1 MTSAEVRLLRF
12 IQAATA
18 RAQWVP
24 YQMIRNTED
33 LLPGDEKALPALMAR
48 GLVEEATSKAAY
60 RVGERASKLSG
71 EEKTGSSAYFYRLG
85 GSPLRPCFG
94 SAFSARPRLD
104 PPSF

>member
-1 MTSAEVRLLRF
+1 MTSAESRLLRF

-60 RVGERASKLSG
+60 RVGERGLKA
-71 EEKTGSSAYFYRLG
+71 LG
-85 GSPLRPCFG
+85 RGKDG
-94 SAFSARPRLD
+94 V
-104 PPSF
+104 